1 MFAVESLR
9 RHCVKNWSLSLFIF
23 VCLYVRVENRP
34 RIFFFKC
41 AFYCKCMRQSRPG
54 IHEIASAVRPT
65 PGVDISFPTDD
76 LVMGVEPEADEQIR
90 PTVYNNLT

>member
-34 RIFFFKC
+34 RIFFLSVLF
-41 AFYCKCMRQSRPG
+41 
-54 IHEIASAVRPT
+54 
-65 PGVDISFPTDD
+65 
-76 LVMGVEPEADEQIR
+76 
-90 PTVYNNLT
+90 TVNV